1 MKGYLPIMVK
11 YSPIRKLAIIPF
23 EKSPDTF
30 YRGFELQYID
40 GEPYGVGYRVLAY
53 RNDNYV
59 DVYDDVALN
68 FNENE
73 KFNVVENELHKHI
86 QTPINNVQFCKE
98 NNNQLISFQFVDIHD
113 RKISVHIEEKS
124 KKKSKGM
131 NLLAPIGIG
140 SKAPEYLP
148 VFFMYDFDFI
158 RKSKSIVACTLT
170 ARKLQ

>member
-1 MKGYLPIMVK
+1 MKGYLPIIVK

-23 EKSPDTF
+23 EKSPDTI

-73 KFNVVENELHKHI
+73 KFNVVENGLHKH
-86 QTPINNVQFCKE
+86 TKR
-98 NNNQLISFQFVDIHD
+98 IH
-113 RKISVHIEEKS
+113 IMEECRI
-124 KKKSKGM
+124 
-131 NLLAPIGIG
+131 L
-140 SKAPEYLP
+140 
-148 VFFMYDFDFI
+148 
-158 RKSKSIVACTLT
+158 SI
-170 ARKLQ
+170 

>member
-1 MKGYLPIMVK
+1 MKGYLPIIVK

-23 EKSPDTF
+23 EKSPDTI

-73 KFNVVENELHKHI
+73 KYVFTQIRPGITGNWQVYDR
-86 QTPINNVQFCKE
+86 VQATWE
-98 NNNQLISFQFVDIHD
+98 SGD
-113 RKISVHIEEKS
+113 RKKYIMYYLKHRSLLFDFKLFLLTIPSCIKFSLENLQT
-124 KKKSKGM
+124 SKG
-131 NLLAPIGIG
+131 
-140 SKAPEYLP
+140 SK
-148 VFFMYDFDFI
+148 
-158 RKSKSIVACTLT
+158 
-170 ARKLQ
+170 